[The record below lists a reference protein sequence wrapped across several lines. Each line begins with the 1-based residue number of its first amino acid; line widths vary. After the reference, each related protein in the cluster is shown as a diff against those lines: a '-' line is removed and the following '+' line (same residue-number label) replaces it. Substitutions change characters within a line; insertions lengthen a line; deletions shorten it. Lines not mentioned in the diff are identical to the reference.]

1 MTGSTRPETWIRLG
15 KQGLGI
21 ALALALAGSA
31 WGQNLIENGGFDEDL
46 TGWTLF
52 AAGDSS
58 ATWNELDAEGSPTSG
73 SFRAEMVYAGPG
85 NPNGVAASQCVPVE
99 SDQLYSFGAQLLR
112 PAQATSES
120 SFLRV
125 QWFGDENCTGADVQ
139 TTDESLFLPDDTWV
153 SVVRADVF
161 SSDARS
167 ARFSLTTLSQD
178 ESGPYV
184 TFYDDV
190 FFVPEAGTSTAGLV
204 VLASLAALR
213 RGRAGSSRTATPH
226 RRT

>member
-1 MTGSTRPETWIRLG
+1 MAVAVLV
-15 KQGLGI
+15 
-21 ALALALAGSA
+21 LAGPA

-46 TGWTLF
+46 AGWTLF

-73 SFRAEMVYAGPG
+73 SFRAEMVYAGLG
-85 NPNGVAASQCVPVE
+85 NPNAVAASQCVPVE
-99 SDQLYSFGAQLLR
+99 SDQLYTFGAQILR
-112 PAQATSES
+112 PAQATSEI

-125 QWFGDENCTGADVQ
+125 QWFESADCSDAELQ
-139 TTDESLFLPDDTWV
+139 TTDQSNFLPDDTWI

-161 SSDARS
+161 SSAARS
-167 ARFSLTTLSQD
+167 ARLILATLSQD

-190 FFVPEAGTSTAGLV
+190 FFVPEPGTSAGGLTG
-204 VLASLAALR
+204 LASLVALQR
-213 RGRAGSSRTATPH
+213 RRRAS
-226 RRT
+226 RRTPTPFEEK